1 MASMNDAT
9 RIWIEEQKAKRK
21 AMDDAKEEQRQAKEA
36 EREIKRKATEDRKQK
51 VKEQRLQRMLE
62 QKCQSNTASPQDSV
76 SSSHRKRRVSLTADQ
91 LAAIGSGISGSSLV
105 RDFCYECGEAIRVV
119 NAGRPNVCLDCRPT
133 GNPGARDDAVVK
145 NAIEYHGGRF
155 HSAEW

>member
-1 MASMNDAT
+1 MAPTNDAT

-21 AMDDAKEEQRQAKEA
+21 AMEDAEEEKRQAKQA
-36 EREIKRKATEDRKQK
+36 AKEIKRKATEERKQK

-62 QKCQSNTASPQDSV
+62 QKIPSDIDSQQDSV
-76 SSSHRKRRVSLTADQ
+76 SSVRRTRRVSLTADQ
-91 LAAIGSGISGSSLV
+91 LATIGSSISGSSLV
-105 RDFCYECGEAIRVV
+105 RDFCYECGEAMRVV
-119 NAGRPNVCLDCRPT
+119 DAGRPNVCLDCRPT
-133 GNPGARDDAVVK
+133 GNPGTRDDAVVK